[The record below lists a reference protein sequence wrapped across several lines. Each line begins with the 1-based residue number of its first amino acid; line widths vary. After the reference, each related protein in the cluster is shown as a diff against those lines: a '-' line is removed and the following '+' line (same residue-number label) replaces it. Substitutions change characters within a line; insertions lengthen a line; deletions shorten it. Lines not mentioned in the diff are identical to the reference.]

1 MTESEETVTQLLKS
15 YFKKRNEIDIWAYS
29 ELERIKSEGE
39 KFTKAFELLKP
50 KLDSIY
56 HEFLTKK
63 ERKRTLSYN
72 NIGSEPKF
80 DPLLEQIESVETKN
94 RNRIIVSTLMERNDS
109 KMPHQY
115 VFLKEN
121 GTWRLDNRKTYW
133 AFKEKWE
140 SAPL

>member
-15 YFKKRNEIDIWAYS
+15 YFTKRNEIDVWAYS
-29 ELERIKSEGE
+29 ELERLKSEGE

-56 HEFLTKK
+56 RDFLTKK

-80 DPLLEQIESVETKN
+80 DPLLERIESVETKN
-94 RNRIIVSTLMERNDS
+94 KNKIILMKIETKN
-109 KMPHQY
+109 
-115 VFLKEN
+115 
-121 GTWRLDNRKTYW
+121 
-133 AFKEKWE
+133 EKDFFYNINNI
-140 SAPL
+140 